1 MKDYIKKIIDPW
13 VRLKA
18 KGLELKTQAH
28 AVLILDCWS
37 VHTSEDFRAWM
48 KETHPHYHLVYVPAG
63 RTGIAQPAD
72 VILQRPLKAG
82 IVNAFSYWMA
92 TEIHLLIKNGAA
104 PSELKVNTGMAT
116 LKPLLVER
124 MWAPWRDLKDKT
136 ALIKKGWAKCGLGDV
151 LLPTKQVEGLKF
163 IADNVQRAEELAKE
177 QARPAISLGEDDS
190 DVEDEADE
198 SEEADVENTMSAC
211 LE

>member
-1 MKDYIKKIIDPW
+1 
-13 VRLKA
+13 
-18 KGLELKTQAH
+18 
-28 AVLILDCWS
+28 
-37 VHTSEDFRAWM
+37 
-48 KETHPHYHLVYVPAG
+48 
-63 RTGIAQPAD
+63 
-72 VILQRPLKAG
+72 
-82 IVNAFSYWMA
+82 MA

-116 LKPLLVER
+116 LKPLLFEWV
-124 MWAPWRDLKDKT
+124 WASWRDLKDKT

-163 IADNVQRAEELAKE
+163 IADNMQRAEELAKE